1 MKNIY
6 KPLEV
11 SIIRLNDCDCIRTSD
26 SYNEDYNDNELPLVP
41 FE

>member
-6 KPLEV
+6 KTLDI
-11 SIIRLNDCDCIRTSD
+11 SIIRLDDCDCIRTSV
-26 SYNEDYNDNELPLVP
+26 SNMEDYNDNELPLVS